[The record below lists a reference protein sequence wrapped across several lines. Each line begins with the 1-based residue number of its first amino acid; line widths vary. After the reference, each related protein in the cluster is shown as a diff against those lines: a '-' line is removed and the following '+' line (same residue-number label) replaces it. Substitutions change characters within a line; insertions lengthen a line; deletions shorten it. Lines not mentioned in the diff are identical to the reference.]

1 LGTLL
6 VGTATAGAW
15 PLTAGLAGFGVALGL
30 PFALFAL
37 FPQWLNSLPKSGG
50 WLNTVKVVLGF
61 IELALALK
69 FISNADLVAHWS
81 LIKREVFFGIWIFL
95 FLGLFIYLMGWIR
108 FPHDTKGLKI
118 SWQRKILAVL
128 VLLFTFYIS
137 PGVTNSK
144 YANISLISGFPP
156 PVCYSIYNDPVN
168 CEEPLKDYD
177 EALKLAK
184 AQNKPILIDF
194 TGWACVNCRKMEENV
209 WTNQQVKALMDQ
221 YILVSLYV
229 DDKKPLPLDQQYLYK
244 TSSGTEV
251 SITTVGNKWSVFQTE
266 NFNATSQPW
275 YVVLS
280 PDQRLISK
288 PIGYT
293 PDSEKFA
300 AWLSCGL
307 TGMKQI
313 KP

>member
-1 LGTLL
+1 
-6 VGTATAGAW
+6 
-15 PLTAGLAGFGVALGL
+15 
-30 PFALFAL
+30 
-37 FPQWLNSLPKSGG
+37 
-50 WLNTVKVVLGF
+50 
-61 IELALALK
+61 
-69 FISNADLVAHWS
+69 
-81 LIKREVFFGIWIFL
+81 
-95 FLGLFIYLMGWIR
+95 
-108 FPHDTKGLKI
+108 
-118 SWQRKILAVL
+118 
-128 VLLFTFYIS
+128 
-137 PGVTNSK
+137 
-144 YANISLISGFPP
+144 
-156 PVCYSIYNDPVN
+156 
-168 CEEPLKDYD
+168 
-177 EALKLAK
+177 
-184 AQNKPILIDF
+184 
-194 TGWACVNCRKMEENV
+194 MEENV